1 MLVMSKQQ
9 IEDPM
14 VYRVGILRTDLGF
27 DLLYVLDDMDR
38 DKAVKKLGDLVSEW
52 TSSVENKRPFHLT
65 DQLRSFSP
73 SLILEIRIDQVPYSV
88 FNRVNSPYE
97 KQMQTQGT
105 SSFMQNTFQNR

>member
-1 MLVMSKQQ
+1 MSKQQ

-27 DLLYVLDDMDR
+27 EPLYVLDEMDR
-38 DKAVKKLGDLVSEW
+38 VKAISKLSDLIKEW
-52 TSSVENKRPFHLT
+52 KDSVENKRPFDLV

-73 SLILEIRIDQVPYSV
+73 SLILEIRIDQVPYSI
-88 FNRVNSPYE
+88 FSRANSPYE